1 MADIFISYARSNRS
15 QAEALATT
23 LETQGWSVWWDTR
36 LKGGDL
42 FDERIEEEL
51 DAARCVVVL
60 WSKDSVKSRWVR
72 TEANEGMN
80 RKILIP
86 VLVEPVRQPLAFR
99 LIQAIDL
106 SGEQNNFHLIVP
118 DVQRILRGNGNPGTL
133 DLQASLTN
141 SIGMEF
147 VLIKPGTFMMGSNGG
162 NEDERPLHRVKITKP
177 YYLGKYTVTQGQW
190 ETIMGSNP
198 SYFSKG
204 QDHPVDSVSWN
215 DVQDFILK
223 LSKRER
229 VKYRLPT
236 EAEWE
241 YACRA
246 GTSSEYFH
254 GDDIA
259 RLDTYVVSGKDIGQ
273 GHERVGSKRPN
284 AWGLY
289 DMLGNVWE
297 WVQDWYADDYYKDS
311 PVADPSGP
319 SSGESRVLRGGSF
332 DDNDYYVRCAFR
344 FSDSPYFRS

>member
-118 DVQRILRGNGNPGTL
+118 DVQRILGGMAILGRLIYKRRLRTVSGWSLYSSNPG
-133 DLQASLTN
+133 
-141 SIGMEF
+141 
-147 VLIKPGTFMMGSNGG
+147 
-162 NEDERPLHRVKITKP
+162 PL
-177 YYLGKYTVTQGQW
+177 
-190 ETIMGSNP
+190 
-198 SYFSKG
+198 
-204 QDHPVDSVSWN
+204 
-215 DVQDFILK
+215 
-223 LSKRER
+223 
-229 VKYRLPT
+229 
-236 EAEWE
+236 
-241 YACRA
+241 
-246 GTSSEYFH
+246 
-254 GDDIA
+254 
-259 RLDTYVVSGKDIGQ
+259 
-273 GHERVGSKRPN
+273 
-284 AWGLY
+284 
-289 DMLGNVWE
+289 
-297 WVQDWYADDYYKDS
+297 
-311 PVADPSGP
+311 
-319 SSGESRVLRGGSF
+319 
-332 DDNDYYVRCAFR
+332 
-344 FSDSPYFRS
+344 